1 MLEDSLIQNYRMMIF
16 IIFLNCIKKN
26 KIKTSCTP
34 FDEVSVD
41 KIERMG
47 FDYIK
52 IASACALD
60 FNLHERVIKNNI
72 PKIISTGGIKINDID
87 KIVSFYSK
95 KSQKFSL

>member
-1 MLEDSLIQNYRMMIF
+1 MRRFLDTKLSDDNFYNIF
-16 IIFLNCIKKN
+16 KLIKKN

-60 FNLHERVIKNNI
+60 FNCMKN
-72 PKIISTGGIKINDID
+72 
-87 KIVSFYSK
+87 
-95 KSQKFSL
+95 L